1 MQTYLVTITCLGRQY
16 VFCRL
21 LPDGAAAA
29 TWAAARFRQACKV
42 QAVALTPPAP
52 LARTLH

>member
-1 MQTYLVTITCLGRQY
+1 MNAIPALFGFDRSSLN
-16 VFCRL
+16 
-21 LPDGAAAA
+21 GAAAA
-29 TWAAARFRQACKV
+29 TWAARRFRQACKV

>member
-29 TWAAARFRQACKV
+29 TWAAARFRQACEV

-52 LARTLH
+52 VARTLH